1 MSLIVQKFGGTSLND
16 INGQS
21 LLLSQVKKAKLEG
34 HDLVV
39 VVSAIGRIGDP
50 YATDTLIGLLDI
62 KNGPLNPKKKDLI
75 MFCGEVIS
83 SAVISHLIDIHGMAS
98 EVLAGF
104 QAGIITD
111 DEFNK
116 ANIIDI
122 NVSKIL
128 KYLEE
133 GKIVVVAGFQGIT
146 EDNEI
151 TTLGRGGSDITA
163 VTLAGYLGADRVDIF
178 TDVPG
183 IAVIDPKII
192 PNPPYIDYINYSTMY
207 NYASHGAKVI
217 HPKAVLA
224 GEKFLI
230 PIHIRT
236 ALLHD
241 GCTIISNHQEVNN
254 KIIGIGISNDKVDE
268 LGCISIFLDS
278 NDEELKEKVNG
289 CVQLST
295 DLKLG
300 SSWHDDYLLIHLEN
314 SKVLPLVKKL
324 YNCFNVHNL
333 I

>member
-1 MSLIVQKFGGTSLND
+1 MALIVQKFGGTSLSD

-34 HDLVV
+34 NDLVV
-39 VVSAIGRIGDP
+39 VVSAMGRIGEP
-50 YATDTLIGLLDI
+50 YATDTLISLLDI
-62 KNGPLNPKKKDLI
+62 TNGPLDPQNKDLI
-75 MFCGEVIS
+75 MSCGEIIS
-83 SAVISHLIDIHGMAS
+83 AAVITHLIDIHGMPS
-98 EVLAGF
+98 KGLTGF
-104 QAGIITD
+104 QAGILTD
-111 DEFNK
+111 EEFNS

-122 NVSKIL
+122 DVSKIL

-133 GKIVVVAGFQGIT
+133 DKVVVVAGFQGMT
-146 EDNEI
+146 ENMEI

-192 PNPPYIDYINYSTMY
+192 PNPPYIEYINYSTMY

-224 GEKFLI
+224 GEKYLI

-241 GCTIISNHQEVNN
+241 GCTIISDHQEVEN
-254 KIIGIGISNDKVDE
+254 KVIGIGVSYEDE
-268 LGCISIFLDS
+268 LGCISVFLDS
-278 NDEELKEKVNG
+278 NNSELKDKVNG
-289 CVQLST
+289 CVDLNP

-300 SSWHDDYLLIHLEN
+300 SSWYDDYLLIYLEN
-314 SKVLPLVKKL
+314 SKVLPIVKKL

>member
-1 MSLIVQKFGGTSLND
+1 MSLIVQKFGGTSLSD
-16 INGQS
+16 IHGQS
-21 LLLSQVKKAKLEG
+21 LLLNQVKKAKLEG

-39 VVSAIGRIGDP
+39 VVSAMGRSGEP
-50 YATDTLIGLLDI
+50 YATDTLINLLDI
-62 KNGPLNPKKKDLI
+62 TNGPLDPKKKDL
-75 MFCGEVIS
+75 MMSCGEIITT
-83 SAVISHLIDIHGMAS
+83 AIIAHLIDIHGMTS
-98 EVLAGF
+98 EGLTGF
-104 QAGIITD
+104 QAGILTD
-111 DEFNK
+111 EEFNN
-116 ANIIDI
+116 AEIIDI
-122 NVSKIL
+122 DVSKIL

-133 GKIVVVAGFQGIT
+133 GKVVVVAGFQGMS
-146 EDNEI
+146 ENNEI

-192 PNPPYIDYINYSTMY
+192 PNPKYIEYINYSTMH

-224 GEKFLI
+224 GEKYLI

-236 ALLHD
+236 AFLHD
-241 GCTIISNHQEVNN
+241 GSTIISDHQEVNN
-254 KIIGIGISNDKVDE
+254 KIIGIGVTTDEE

-278 NDEELKEKVNG
+278 NDPELKAKVNG
-289 CVQLST
+289 CVEINT
-295 DLKLG
+295 ELKLG
-300 SSWHDDYLLIHLEN
+300 SYWYDDYLLIYLDN
-314 SKVLPLVKKL
+314 SKVLPLAKKL

>member
-1 MSLIVQKFGGTSLND
+1 MGLIVQKFGGTSLND

-39 VVSAIGRIGDP
+39 VVSAMGRIGEP
-50 YATDTLIGLLDI
+50 YATDTLINLLDI
-62 KNGPLNPKKKDLI
+62 SNGPLDPKKKDLI
-75 MFCGEVIS
+75 MSCGEIIS
-83 SAVISHLIDIHGMAS
+83 SAIISHLIDIHGMTS
-98 EVLAGF
+98 EGLAGF
-104 QAGIITD
+104 QAGILTD
-111 DEFNK
+111 DEFNS

-122 NVSKIL
+122 DVSKIL
-128 KYLEE
+128 AYLEE
-133 GKIVVVAGFQGIT
+133 GKVVVVAGFQGIT
-146 EDNEI
+146 ENMEI

-163 VTLAGYLGADRVDIF
+163 VTLAGYLGAERVDIF

-192 PNPPYIDYINYSTMY
+192 PNPPYIDYINYETMY
-207 NYASHGAKVI
+207 NYATHGAKVI

-224 GEKFLI
+224 GEKYLI

-241 GCTIISNHQEVNN
+241 GCTIISNHQEVHN
-254 KIIGIGISNDKVDE
+254 KIIGIGIEKDEE

-278 NDEELKEKVNG
+278 NDEELKDKVNG
-289 CVQLST
+289 CVGLNT

-300 SSWHDDYLLIHLEN
+300 SRWYDNYLLIHLEN
-314 SKVLPLVKKL
+314 TKVLPLVKKL
-324 YNCFNVHNL
+324 YNCFNVNKL

>member
-1 MSLIVQKFGGTSLND
+1 MALIVQKFGGTSLSD

-34 HDLVV
+34 NDLVV
-39 VVSAIGRIGDP
+39 VVSAMGRIGEP
-50 YATDTLIGLLDI
+50 YSTDTLISLLDI
-62 KNGPLNPKKKDLI
+62 TNGPLDPQNKDLI
-75 MFCGEVIS
+75 MSCGEIIS
-83 SAVISHLIDIHGMAS
+83 AAVITHLIDIHGMPS
-98 EVLAGF
+98 KGLTGF
-104 QAGIITD
+104 QAGILTD
-111 DEFNK
+111 EEFNS

-122 NVSKIL
+122 DVSKIL

-133 GKIVVVAGFQGIT
+133 DKVVVVAGFQGMT
-146 EDNEI
+146 ENMEI

-192 PNPPYIDYINYSTMY
+192 PNPPYIEYINYSTMY

-217 HPKAVLA
+217 HPKAILA
-224 GEKFLI
+224 GEKYLI

-241 GCTIISNHQEVNN
+241 GCTIISDHQEVEN
-254 KIIGIGISNDKVDE
+254 KVIGIGVSYEDE
-268 LGCISIFLDS
+268 LGCISVFLDS
-278 NDEELKEKVNG
+278 NNSELKDKVNG
-289 CVQLST
+289 CVDLNP

-300 SSWHDDYLLIHLEN
+300 SSWYDDYLLIHLEN
-314 SKVLPLVKKL
+314 SKVLPIVKKL

>member
-1 MSLIVQKFGGTSLND
+1 MALIVQKFGGTSLSD

-34 HDLVV
+34 NDLVV
-39 VVSAIGRIGDP
+39 VVSAMGRIGEP
-50 YATDTLIGLLDI
+50 YSTDTLISLLDI
-62 KNGPLNPKKKDLI
+62 TNGPLDPQNKDLI
-75 MFCGEVIS
+75 MSCGEIIS
-83 SAVISHLIDIHGMAS
+83 AAVITHLIDIHGMPS
-98 EVLAGF
+98 KGLTGF
-104 QAGIITD
+104 QAGILTD
-111 DEFNK
+111 EEFNS

-122 NVSKIL
+122 DVSKIL

-133 GKIVVVAGFQGIT
+133 DKVVVVAGFQGMT
-146 EDNEI
+146 ENMEI

-192 PNPPYIDYINYSTMY
+192 PNPPYIEYINYSTMY

-224 GEKFLI
+224 GEKYLI

-241 GCTIISNHQEVNN
+241 GCTIISDHQEVEN
-254 KIIGIGISNDKVDE
+254 KVIGIGVSYEDE
-268 LGCISIFLDS
+268 LGCISVFLDS
-278 NDEELKEKVNG
+278 NNSELKDKVNG
-289 CVQLST
+289 CVDLNP

-300 SSWHDDYLLIHLEN
+300 SSWYDDYLLIHLEN
-314 SKVLPLVKKL
+314 SKVLPIVKKL

>member
-1 MSLIVQKFGGTSLND
+1 MALIVQKFGGSSLSD

-34 HDLVV
+34 NDLVV
-39 VVSAIGRIGDP
+39 VVSAMGRIGEP
-50 YATDTLIGLLDI
+50 YSTDTLISLLDI
-62 KNGPLNPKKKDLI
+62 TNGPLDPQNKDLI
-75 MFCGEVIS
+75 MSCGEIIS
-83 SAVISHLIDIHGMAS
+83 AAVITHLIDIHGMPS
-98 EVLAGF
+98 KGLTGF
-104 QAGIITD
+104 QAGILTD
-111 DEFNK
+111 EEFNS

-122 NVSKIL
+122 DVSKIL

-133 GKIVVVAGFQGIT
+133 DKVVVVAGFQGMT
-146 EDNEI
+146 ENMEI

-192 PNPPYIDYINYSTMY
+192 PNPPYIEYINYSTMY

-224 GEKFLI
+224 GEKYLI

-241 GCTIISNHQEVNN
+241 GCTIISDHQEVEN
-254 KIIGIGISNDKVDE
+254 KVIGIGVSYEDE
-268 LGCISIFLDS
+268 LGCISVFLDS
-278 NDEELKEKVNG
+278 NNSELKDKVNG
-289 CVQLST
+289 CVDLNP

-300 SSWHDDYLLIHLEN
+300 SSWYDDYLLIHLEN
-314 SKVLPLVKKL
+314 SKVLPIVKKL

>member
-1 MSLIVQKFGGTSLND
+1 MALIVQKFGGTSLSD

-34 HDLVV
+34 NDLVV
-39 VVSAIGRIGDP
+39 VVSAMGRIGEP
-50 YATDTLIGLLDI
+50 YSTDTLISLLDI
-62 KNGPLNPKKKDLI
+62 TNGPLNPQNKDLI
-75 MFCGEVIS
+75 MSCGEIIS
-83 SAVISHLIDIHGMAS
+83 AAVITHLIDIHGMPSKA
-98 EVLAGF
+98 LTGF
-104 QAGIITD
+104 QAGILTD
-111 DEFNK
+111 DRFNS

-122 NVSKIL
+122 DVSKIL
-128 KYLEE
+128 RYLEE
-133 GKIVVVAGFQGIT
+133 DKVVVVAGFQGMT
-146 EDNEI
+146 ENMEI

-192 PNPPYIDYINYSTMY
+192 ANPPYIEYINYSTMY
-207 NYASHGAKVI
+207 NYASYGAKVI

-224 GEKFLI
+224 GEKYLI

-241 GCTIISNHQEVNN
+241 GCTTISDHQEVKN
-254 KIIGIGISNDKVDE
+254 KIIGIGVTNDNE
-268 LGCISIFLDS
+268 LGCISVFLDS
-278 NDEELKEKVNG
+278 NSKELKDKVNG
-289 CVQLST
+289 CVELNT

-300 SSWHDDYLLIHLEN
+300 SAWYDDYLLIHLEN
-314 SKVLPLVKKL
+314 SKVLPIVKKL